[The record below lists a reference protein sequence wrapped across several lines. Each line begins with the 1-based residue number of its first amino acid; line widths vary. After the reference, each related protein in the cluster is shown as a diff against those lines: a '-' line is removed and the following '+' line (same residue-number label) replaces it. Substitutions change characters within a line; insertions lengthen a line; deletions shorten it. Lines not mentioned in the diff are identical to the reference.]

1 MKTIKKLFQG
11 GNIMKQLKNYMK
23 MINPFNNEQ
32 EMPITI
38 YILKK
43 FLVFIVIYLISGVA
57 GEAIIIGGL
66 SAMGYQPLQGIMPSE
81 NVTALIPYYMFV
93 IFILVG
99 ILYCKLVEKRT
110 LKSLGFSKK
119 ISDYVWGMVIGSIL
133 IVAVMGLCCIVG
145 TISYTGVQSHIDYMY
160 LVALF
165 VGLIIQSMGEELLCR
180 GFLMTSL
187 LKKTSAPIAIFVS
200 AAVFALPHLTSLFE
214 AELGFAVIGTIN
226 LYLVSVIFSLLAIH
240 RSNIWISCGLHGIWN
255 FLLYGVF
262 GLTLSGNEANTSG
275 ILSFQ
280 ISNANIINGGA
291 YGIEAGIATTL
302 VLGIAIILL
311 SQKRKTQKNGE

>member
-1 MKTIKKLFQG
+1 
-11 GNIMKQLKNYMK
+11 MKQLKNYMK

-43 FLVFIVIYLISGVA
+43 FLAFIVIYLISGVA

-66 SAMGYQPLQGIMPSE
+66 SAAGYQPLQGIMPSQ
-81 NVTALIPYYMFV
+81 NVTVLIPYYMFA
-93 IFILVG
+93 IFIVVG

-110 LKSLGFSKK
+110 LKSLGFNKK
-119 ISDYVWGMVIGSIL
+119 VSDYVWGMVIGSIL
-133 IVAVMGLCCIVG
+133 IVAVMGLCCSCG
-145 TISYTGVQSHIDYMY
+145 TISYTGVQNHIDYMY
-160 LVALF
+160 LLALF

-187 LKKTSAPIAIFVS
+187 LKKTSVLTAIFVS
-200 AAVFALPHLTSLFE
+200 ATAFALPHFTSLFE
-214 AELGFAVIGTIN
+214 AELGFAVVGTIN
-226 LYLVSVIFSLLAIH
+226 LYLVAVIFSLLAIQ
-240 RSNIWISCGLHGIWN
+240 RSNLWISCGLHGMWN

-275 ILSFQ
+275 IFSFR
-280 ISNANIINGGA
+280 ISNANIINGGD
-291 YGIEAGIATTL
+291 YGIEAGIVTTL
-302 VLGIAIILL
+302 ELGTAIICLC
-311 SQKRKTQKNGE
+311 QRRKTQKNGE